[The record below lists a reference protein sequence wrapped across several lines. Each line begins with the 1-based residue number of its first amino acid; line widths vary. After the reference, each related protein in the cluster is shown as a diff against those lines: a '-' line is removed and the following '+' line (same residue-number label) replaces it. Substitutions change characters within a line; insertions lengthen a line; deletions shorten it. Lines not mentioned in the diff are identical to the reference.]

1 MRALLILIG
10 IVLIL
15 VLAGWITFSSGPDRA
30 SVNIEGQKIRQD
42 TKQVMESGAKMLH
55 RAGDKV
61 ESEAEKAPNT
71 TTTNPQPA
79 PPEQAP
85 VTR

>member
-1 MRALLILIG
+1 MRGLLILVGVI
-10 IVLIL
+10 LIL
-15 VLAGWITFSSGPDRA
+15 VLAGWITFSSGPDRT

-42 TKQVMESGAKMLH
+42 TKQVMESGAKLLH

-71 TTTNPQPA
+71 TATNPPSTPPQRA
-79 PPEQAP
+79 PI
-85 VTR
+85 TR